1 MNTREIKKLKSDRGV
16 SLSVALLFFLVCAIL
31 ASMLIA
37 AATAANGR
45 AASVIESRQDDSA
58 AVSGARLIADQLQN
72 DVVIIVET
80 AEIDQDGTTMKD
92 TKYYE
97 SQNSADAE
105 EKTSLADFGIGNYK
119 DVTNAAYSSVLSAS
133 IQTMYS
139 SYLNQISDK
148 SEAFSNGSLAKMGSV
163 STLNPVKSD
172 MQISVGSDENLT
184 ADAVY
189 TLNPDLS
196 IDIRVS
202 RNKAVCYVHC
212 TPVITTNIAYE
223 AIEEGNPDAGQN
235 AVKTTIVSFAKA
247 SVSRS

>member
-80 AEIDQDGTTMKD
+80 AKIDQTGTTIND
-92 TKYYE
+92 TTYYE
-97 SQNSADAE
+97 SQDSADVE
-105 EKTSLADFGIGNYK
+105 EKTSLADFDEN
-119 DVTNAAYSSVLSAS
+119 VTKPAGSVLSAS

-139 SYLNQISDK
+139 SYLNKIRDIRDN
-148 SEAFSNGSLAKMGSV
+148 SEAFSNGSLAKTGSV
-163 STLNPVKSD
+163 SNLVPVKSD

-184 ADAVY
+184 ADAAY

-202 RNKAVCYVHC
+202 RKKAVCYVHC
-212 TPVITTNIAYE
+212 TPVITTNITYE

>member
-58 AVSGARLIADQLQN
+58 AVSGARLIADQLQK

-80 AEIDQDGTTMKD
+80 AKIDQTGTTIND
-92 TKYYE
+92 TTYYE
-97 SQNSADAE
+97 AQDSAD
-105 EKTSLADFGIGNYK
+105 EKTSLADFDEN
-119 DVTNAAYSSVLSAS
+119 VTKPAGSVLSAS
-133 IQTMYS
+133 IQKMYS
-139 SYLNQISDK
+139 SYLKNISNK
-148 SEAFSNGSLAKMGSV
+148 SEDFSDVSLAKTGSV
-163 STLNPVKSD
+163 SNLVPVKSD

-184 ADAVY
+184 ADAAY

-196 IDIRVS
+196 IDIRVFK
-202 RNKAVCYVHC
+202 NKAVCYVHC

>member
-1 MNTREIKKLKSDRGV
+1 MNTRGIKKLKSDRGV

-58 AVSGARLIADQLQN
+58 AVSGARLIADQLQK

-80 AEIDQDGTTMKD
+80 AAIDKDGTTMKD

-105 EKTSLADFGIGNYK
+105 EKTSLADFNDYK
-119 DVTNAAYSSVLSAS
+119 DVTGTADSSVLSAS
-133 IQTMYS
+133 IQMMYS
-139 SYLNQISDK
+139 NYLKNISNK
-148 SEAFSNGSLAKMGSV
+148 SEAFSNGSLAKTGSV
-163 STLNPVKSD
+163 SNLKPVTSD

-184 ADAVY
+184 AYAAY

-196 IDIRVS
+196 INIRVS

-235 AVKTTIVSFAKA
+235 AVKTTIISFAKA

>member
-1 MNTREIKKLKSDRGV
+1 MNTRGIKKLKSDRGV

-37 AATAANGR
+37 AAMAANGR

-58 AVSGARLIADQLQN
+58 AVSGARLIADQLQK

-80 AEIDQDGTTMKD
+80 AEIDKDGNTTIND

-97 SQNSADAE
+97 TQDSAGAE
-105 EKTSLADFGIGNYK
+105 EKTSLADFIK
-119 DVTNAAYSSVLSAS
+119 LQDVTKPADSSVLSAS
-133 IQTMYS
+133 IQTMNKN
-139 SYLNQISDK
+139 YLAAIQSTDDP
-148 SEAFSNGSLAKMGSV
+148 FSNGSLAKTGSV
-163 STLNPVKSD
+163 SNLKPVTSD

-184 ADAVY
+184 AYAAY

-196 IDIRVS
+196 INIRVS

-212 TPVITTNIAYE
+212 TPVITTNITYE
-223 AIEEGNPDAGQN
+223 AKEEGNPEIGQN

>member
-80 AEIDQDGTTMKD
+80 AKIDQTGTTIND
-92 TKYYE
+92 TTYYE
-97 SQNSADAE
+97 SQDSADVE
-105 EKTSLADFGIGNYK
+105 EKTSLADFDKN
-119 DVTNAAYSSVLSAS
+119 VTKPAGSVLSAS
-133 IQTMYS
+133 IQKMYS
-139 SYLNQISDK
+139 SYLSNSDK
-148 SEAFSNGSLAKMGSV
+148 SKAFSNGSLAKTGSV
-163 STLNPVKSD
+163 PNLAPVISY

-184 ADAVY
+184 ADAAY

-202 RNKAVCYVHC
+202 RKKAVCYVHC
-212 TPVITTNIAYE
+212 TPVITTNITYE

>member
-58 AVSGARLIADQLQN
+58 AVSGARLIADQLQK

-80 AEIDQDGTTMKD
+80 AKIDQTGTTIND
-92 TKYYE
+92 TTYYE
-97 SQNSADAE
+97 SQDSADAE
-105 EKTSLADFGIGNYK
+105 EKTSLADFDKN
-119 DVTNAAYSSVLSAS
+119 VTKQADSSVLSAS

-139 SYLNQISDK
+139 RYLTQISDK
-148 SEAFSNGSLAKMGSV
+148 SKAFSNGSLEKMGSV
-163 STLNPVKSD
+163 STLEPVQND
-172 MQISVGSDENLT
+172 MQISVDSEADLT
-184 ADAVY
+184 AYAVY
-189 TLNPDLS
+189 TLNTDLS

>member
-58 AVSGARLIADQLQN
+58 AVSGARLIADQLQK

-80 AEIDQDGTTMKD
+80 AKIDQNGNTAINETT
-92 TKYYE
+92 YYE
-97 SQNSADAE
+97 SQDSADAE
-105 EKTSLADFGIGNYK
+105 EKTSLADFDKN
-119 DVTNAAYSSVLSAS
+119 VTKQADSSVLSAS

-184 ADAVY
+184 AEAKY
-189 TLNPDLS
+189 TLNTDLS

-202 RNKAVCYVHC
+202 RKKAVCYVHC
-212 TPVITTNIAYE
+212 TPVITTNIVYE

>member
-1 MNTREIKKLKSDRGV
+1 MNTRGIKKLKSDKGV

-58 AVSGARLIADQLQN
+58 AVSGARLIADQLQK

-80 AEIDQDGTTMKD
+80 AEIDKDGKTTINDPTYNETQDSAGT
-92 TKYYE
+92 
-97 SQNSADAE
+97 E
-105 EKTSLADFGIGNYK
+105 EKTSLADFNDYK
-119 DVTNAAYSSVLSAS
+119 DVTGTADSSVLSAS
-133 IQTMYS
+133 IQMMYS
-139 SYLNQISDK
+139 NYLKNISNK
-148 SEAFSNGSLAKMGSV
+148 SEAFSNGSLAKTGSV
-163 STLNPVKSD
+163 SNLKPVTSD

-184 ADAVY
+184 AYAAY

-196 IDIRVS
+196 INIRVS

-235 AVKTTIVSFAKA
+235 AVKTTIISFAKA

>member
-80 AEIDQDGTTMKD
+80 AEIDKDGKTTIND
-92 TKYYE
+92 TTYYE
-97 SQNSADAE
+97 SQDSADVE
-105 EKTSLADFGIGNYK
+105 EKTSLADFDKN
-119 DVTNAAYSSVLSAS
+119 VTKPAGSVLSAS
-133 IQTMYS
+133 IQKMYS
-139 SYLNQISDK
+139 SYLSNSDK
-148 SEAFSNGSLAKMGSV
+148 SKAFSNGSLAKTGSV
-163 STLNPVKSD
+163 SNLVPVKSD

>member
-1 MNTREIKKLKSDRGV
+1 MNTRGIKKLKSDRGV

-58 AVSGARLIADQLQN
+58 AVSGARLIADQLQK

-80 AEIDQDGTTMKD
+80 AEIDKDGKTTIKD
-92 TKYYE
+92 PTYYE
-97 SQNSADAE
+97 TQDRAGAE
-105 EKTSLADFGIGNYK
+105 EKTSLADFIEPK
-119 DVTNAAYSSVLSAS
+119 DVTKLADSSVLSAS
-133 IQTMYS
+133 IQMMYS
-139 SYLNQISDK
+139 SYLKNISNK
-148 SEAFSNGSLAKMGSV
+148 SEDFSNVSLAKTGSV
-163 STLNPVKSD
+163 SNLEPVTSD
-172 MQISVGSDENLT
+172 MQISVDSEADLT
-184 ADAVY
+184 ADAAY

-196 IDIRVS
+196 IDIRVF

>member
-1 MNTREIKKLKSDRGV
+1 MNTRGIKKLKSDRGV

-58 AVSGARLIADQLQN
+58 AVSGARLIADQLQK

-80 AEIDQDGTTMKD
+80 AVIDQNGNTTIKD
-92 TKYYE
+92 TTYYE
-97 SQNSADAE
+97 AKDSTGAE
-105 EKTSLADFGIGNYK
+105 GKTSLEDFADYKKVTNEADF
-119 DVTNAAYSSVLSAS
+119 SVLSAS

-148 SEAFSNGSLAKMGSV
+148 SEAFGNGSLAKTGSV
-163 STLNPVKSD
+163 SNLKPVKND
-172 MQISVGSDENLT
+172 MQISVDNNENLT
-184 ADAVY
+184 AEAAY

-223 AIEEGNPDAGQN
+223 AIEEGNPDAGQK

>member
-1 MNTREIKKLKSDRGV
+1 MNTRGIKKLKSDRGV

-58 AVSGARLIADQLQN
+58 AVSGARLIADQLQK
-72 DVVIIVET
+72 DVVIIAET
-80 AEIDQDGTTMKD
+80 AEIDKDGNTTIKD

-97 SQNSADAE
+97 TLDSAGAE
-105 EKTSLADFGIGNYK
+105 EKTSLADFDDYK
-119 DVTNAAYSSVLSAS
+119 DVTEKSSVLSAS

-139 SYLNQISDK
+139 SYLSKISDK
-148 SEAFSNGSLAKMGSV
+148 SEAFSNGSLAKTGSV
-163 STLNPVKSD
+163 SNLKPVTSD
-172 MQISVGSDENLT
+172 MQISVGSDKNLT
-184 ADAVY
+184 ADAAY

-212 TPVITTNIAYE
+212 TPVITTNITYE
-223 AIEEGNPDAGQN
+223 AKEEGNPEIGQN

-247 SVSRS
+247 SVNRS

>member
-58 AVSGARLIADQLQN
+58 AVSGARLIADQLQK

-80 AEIDQDGTTMKD
+80 AEIDKDGNTAINDPT
-92 TKYYE
+92 YYE
-97 SQNSADAE
+97 SQDSADAE
-105 EKTSLADFGIGNYK
+105 EKTSLADFNKPIN
-119 DVTNAAYSSVLSAS
+119 VTKQADSSVLSAS
-133 IQTMYS
+133 IQKMYS
-139 SYLNQISDK
+139 SYLSNSDK
-148 SEAFSNGSLAKMGSV
+148 SKAFSNGSLAKMGSV
-163 STLNPVKSD
+163 PTLQSVQND

-184 ADAVY
+184 ASAAY

-202 RNKAVCYVHC
+202 RKKAVCYVHC

-223 AIEEGNPDAGQN
+223 AKEEGNPDAGQN

>member
-58 AVSGARLIADQLQN
+58 AVSGARLIADQLQK

-80 AEIDQDGTTMKD
+80 AEIDQTGTTINE
-92 TKYYE
+92 TTYYE
-97 SQNSADAE
+97 SQDSADAE
-105 EKTSLADFGIGNYK
+105 EKTSLADFDEN
-119 DVTNAAYSSVLSAS
+119 VTKPAGSVLSAS

-139 SYLNQISDK
+139 SYLRQISDK

-163 STLNPVKSD
+163 PTLESVKSD

-223 AIEEGNPDAGQN
+223 AIEEGDPGAGQN

>member
-45 AASVIESRQDDSA
+45 AASVIESRQDDSV
-58 AVSGARLIADQLQN
+58 AVSGARLIADQLQK

-97 SQNSADAE
+97 SQDSADAE
-105 EKTSLADFGIGNYK
+105 EKTSLADFDNYK
-119 DVTNAAYSSVLSAS
+119 DVTNEAYSSVLSAS
-133 IQTMYS
+133 IQKMYS
-139 SYLNQISDK
+139 SYLSKIRDN

-163 STLNPVKSD
+163 PTLNPVKSD
-172 MQISVGSDENLT
+172 MQISVDGEAGLT
-184 ADAVY
+184 AEAKY
-189 TLNPDLS
+189 TLNTDLS

-223 AIEEGNPDAGQN
+223 AIDEGNPDAGQN

>member
-1 MNTREIKKLKSDRGV
+1 MNTREIKKLKSDKGV

-58 AVSGARLIADQLQN
+58 AVSGARLIADQLQK

-80 AEIDQDGTTMKD
+80 AEIDKDNTTAMKD

-97 SQNSADAE
+97 SQDSAE
-105 EKTSLADFGIGNYK
+105 EKTSLADFNDYK
-119 DVTNAAYSSVLSAS
+119 DVTGTADSSVLSAS
-133 IQTMYS
+133 IQMMYS
-139 SYLNQISDK
+139 NYLKNISNK
-148 SEAFSNGSLAKMGSV
+148 SEAFSNGSLAKTGSV
-163 STLNPVKSD
+163 SNLKPVTSD

-184 ADAVY
+184 AYAAY

-196 IDIRVS
+196 INIRVS

-235 AVKTTIVSFAKA
+235 AVKTTIISFAKA